1 MCSFFNVEGNT
12 ESHSGTVL
20 GLFPTRRVRTT
31 CGLTVRYCSQYD
43 STNSVSQTS
52 FLTCKPDIMTLR
64 SFSFLAS
71 FSRSINRYISE
82 TIEYRHFH
90 RSTHPSLVWSP
101 RCSLRHGRLIEINRT
116 WAFHWYQL
124 FRWPLNNDHNAPYI
138 SFSWLAVEKW
148 MKINPYHQ
156 RHKHGMYNSA
166 IHR

>member
-64 SFSFLAS
+64 AFSFLAS
-71 FSRSINRYISE
+71 FSRSI
-82 TIEYRHFH
+82 
-90 RSTHPSLVWSP
+90 STRIREVASTTLFKDDSSAPVWFGCVAEADWLASWASMLSSLELKQVVSVLQLA
-101 RCSLRHGRLIEINRT
+101 CSLCQVYSVRQHT
-116 WAFHWYQL
+116 
-124 FRWPLNNDHNAPYI
+124 
-138 SFSWLAVEKW
+138 V
-148 MKINPYHQ
+148 
-156 RHKHGMYNSA
+156 
-166 IHR
+166 